1 MDADGSAQSFG
12 WIEVGGASPSDPAIG
27 AGPPSELVSRT
38 VERGVSVR
46 KGIIE
51 LAQDWDAA
59 FRDDWGENTGRVRVQ
74 RGRVGLVSAARRH
87 RPEVQLTAYDEGPPP
102 LQDGGPNG
110 PLVVLGTW
118 LAIFPRRTV
127 GVWGGDLAGGDT
139 PPLAL
144 PPSRGGR
151 YLMRVSVGHRDLGGQ
166 SLKRAVA
173 TYRTRHGEQPS
184 GLERFVVDFWPDPFA
199 APVPSSWAVPFEP
212 EPIRPTGYRELPQP
226 WGEGETDDPIDLFA
240 RVVEQRVS
248 AGHGPIEIAEVRAA
262 QRDCWGRD
270 RGRVRIQR
278 GRVGLVSAARDHRPE
293 IQLSAYTA
301 EPQPVELADAG
312 TVVPLGTWPVR
323 FSRRHI
329 EVWSDAVDSG
339 RGRPLRLP
347 KATGG
352 RYWLRVVAVYPDL
365 GPGGL
370 EKQLRRHRAQDQRV
384 LAGWERFIVDLW
396 PVAASA
402 RTRRR
407 GLTKAAPVDPQS
419 SDETAPIALIIE
431 RKVTAS
437 YRSIEIGGDDAPCA
451 DDDWDYEA
459 GPVRIQP
466 NRISIDSAADLHSPE
481 VRLGAYRREPPPIQ
495 SPVDVPMET
504 LGVWPVV
511 FAERVLRIWNVDS
524 DFSKQTITL
533 PKAKGGR
540 YLVRVAVGYRSTRGL
555 SLEDYAMEY
564 YDRHGTTPRGIER
577 FVVDLWPGNS

>member
-1 MDADGSAQSFG
+1 MDEDAGGSALSLG
-12 WIEVGGASPSDPAIG
+12 WLEVGGVSPSDQAIG

-74 RGRVGLVSAARRH
+74 RGRVGLVSGARRH
-87 RPEVQLTAYDEGPPP
+87 RPEVRLSAYDAGPPP
-102 LQDGGPNG
+102 LQDGGPDG

-127 GVWGGDLAGGDT
+127 GVWGGDLAGGDA
-139 PPLAL
+139 PPLPL

-151 YLMRVSVGHRDLGGQ
+151 YLMRVSVGERDLGGQ

-173 TYRTRHGEQPS
+173 TYRKRHGEQPS

-199 APVPSSWAVPFEP
+199 APVLTSWAVPFEP

-226 WGEGETDDPIDLFA
+226 WGEGEADDPIDLFD

-248 AGHGPIEIAEVRAA
+248 AGHGPIEIAEVRSA
-262 QRDCWGRD
+262 QRDGWGRD

-278 GRVGLVSAARDHRPE
+278 GRVGLVSAASAHRPE

-301 EPQPVELADAG
+301 EPSAVEIEGAG

-323 FSRRHI
+323 FGRRSI

-339 RGRPLRLP
+339 RGLPLRLP
-347 KATGG
+347 KAKGG
-352 RYWLRVVAVYPDL
+352 RYWLWVVAVYPDL
-365 GPGGL
+365 GAGGL
-370 EKQLRRHRAQDQRV
+370 EKQLRRHRGDGLV

-396 PVAASA
+396 PVSAST
-402 RTRRR
+402 RTPKR
-407 GLTKAAPVDPQS
+407 GLAKAAPFDPQS
-419 SDETAPIALIIE
+419 SDETGPVTRIIE
-431 RKVTAS
+431 RKVPAS

-466 NRISIDSAADLHSPE
+466 NRINIESAADLHSPE
-481 VRLGAYRREPPPIQ
+481 VHLSTYRSEPPPIQ
-495 SPVDVPMET
+495 TPADVPMET

-511 FAERVLRIWNVDS
+511 FAERVLRVWNLDAHS
-524 DFSKQTITL
+524 GRKTITL

-577 FVVDLWPGNS
+577 FVVDLWPA